1 METMFSGLKQESS
14 SLWLRT
20 FQDISSKTV
29 MTRWL
34 VQQHSTIYFSY
45 WIIQYICTYI
55 GMYTWRPCKQYNIN
69 THERTTYTC
78 AFMDSKNPWEVTSSE
93 KLRLILSSGALR
105 THVLLCLPLPVPV
118 IDTMLLPNISK
129 WQDGILNDL
138 LLLLCVGV
146 DCFVA
151 ISPVCVH
158 SVTNYA
164 LDAILPDW
172 VVEEVCNL
180 V

>member
-1 METMFSGLKQESS
+1 MTSG
-14 SLWLRT
+14 
-20 FQDISSKTV
+20 
-29 MTRWL
+29 
-34 VQQHSTIYFSY
+34 
-45 WIIQYICTYI
+45 
-55 GMYTWRPCKQYNIN
+55 
-69 THERTTYTC
+69 
-78 AFMDSKNPWEVTSSE
+78 E
-93 KLRLILSSGALR
+93 KVHLIRSSGALH

-118 IDTMLLPNISK
+118 IDAMLLPNISK
-129 WQDGILNDL
+129 RQDGILDNL